1 MGENLIQA
9 LAKGAIAG
17 LVVTGI
23 LLLKDKHQIAGIL
36 VMMPVITASSFLF
49 VGLSNGPRAAQQL
62 ALSALFAVPTAA
74 VFIGAMYL
82 LLGRL
87 GVVQSLLLSSGLW
100 AMAAATLIWM
110 GP

>member
-87 GVVQSLLLSSGLW
+87 GVVQSLLLSYGLW

-110 GP
+110 GK

>member
-1 MGENLIQA
+1 MEANLLEA
-9 LAKGAIAG
+9 LAKGAVAG
-17 LVVTGI
+17 LVVAAI

-36 VMMPVITASSFLF
+36 VMMPVITATSFLF

-62 ALSALFAVPTAA
+62 ALSALFALPTAL

-87 GVVQSLLLSSGLW
+87 GVVQSLLLSYALW
-100 AMAAATLIWM
+100 AVAAATLIWW
-110 GP
+110 GK